1 MDTLSLQKYFSKML
15 YKKLINLLIRMG
27 KCAILIYPIRSSK
40 SLMQFTEIWNIELLN
55 FEIIIIFIVT
65 FLSYLFQS
73 SYQILLELWL

>member
-1 MDTLSLQKYFSKML
+1 
-15 YKKLINLLIRMG
+15 
-27 KCAILIYPIRSSK
+27 
-40 SLMQFTEIWNIELLN
+40 MQFTEIWNIELLN